1 MSAGDRLRAL
11 LQYPL
16 PQHALSRLAGPV
28 VRCRWRPFKNAL
40 IRWFVRRYRV
50 ELAEAE
56 HTDPAAYPHFD
67 AFFTRALAPG
77 TRPGPAAVEALA
89 SPVDGTVSE
98 AGRIEAGRLYQAK
111 GRHYTAAEL
120 LGDEAEAA
128 RYEGGHFITLYLS
141 PRDYH
146 RIHAPVAG
154 RLVGSHYLPG
164 RLFSVNPATTRT
176 VPRLFARNERL
187 ATRLETAAG
196 PVGLV
201 MVGALLVAGIETT
214 WSGWVTPPHRR
225 RARQRDHDGPEF
237 GRGDEMGRFHMGS
250 TVILLLPPR
259 AGTEWTP
266 GLTPGTPV
274 RLGQPLAH
282 LATGVDPYH
291 PE

>member
-1 MSAGDRLRAL
+1 MSVGDRVRAA

-16 PQHALSRLAGPV
+16 PQHLLSRLAGPV
-28 VRCRWRPFKNAL
+28 VRCRQRTFKNAL

-56 HTDPAAYPHFD
+56 HTDPTAYPHFD

-77 TRPGPAAVEALA
+77 TRPGPSATEALA

-98 AGRIEAGRLYQAK
+98 LGRIESGRIYQAK

-120 LGDEAEAA
+120 VGDETEAA
-128 RYEGGHFITLYLS
+128 TYDGGHFITLYLS

-146 RIHAPVAG
+146 RIHAPAAG
-154 RLVGSHYLPG
+154 RLVSSHYLPG
-164 RLFSVNPATTRT
+164 RLFSVNPATTRA

-187 ATRLETAAG
+187 ATRLDTAAG

-201 MVGALLVAGIETT
+201 MVGALMVAGIETT
-214 WSGWVTPPHRR
+214 WSGWVTPPHQRR
-225 RARQRDHDGPEF
+225 PRRRDHDGPAF

-259 AGTEWTP
+259 AGTDWSP

-274 RLGQPLAH
+274 RLGQPLAT
-282 LATGVDPYH
+282 LATGVDQYH
-291 PE
+291 SG